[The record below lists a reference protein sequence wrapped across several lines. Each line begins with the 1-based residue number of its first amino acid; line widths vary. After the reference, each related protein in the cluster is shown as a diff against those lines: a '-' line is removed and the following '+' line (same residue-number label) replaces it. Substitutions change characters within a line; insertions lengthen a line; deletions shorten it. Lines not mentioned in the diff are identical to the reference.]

1 MEDDI
6 FIGESEMFEDVRV
19 NGLECNFPAVKFI
32 NIGNCLIAYFN
43 KFAAPMLGSADRVRV
58 MTSTRFI
65 VFFPSSSICH
75 NKIFRYINKSH
86 SCVAQAAVSG
96 LRGMVPEGVWFRCY
110 RYKGGIAIKR
120 DEPILRT
127 KSD

>member
-19 NGLECNFPAVKFI
+19 SGLEHDFPAVKFI
-32 NIGNCLIAYFN
+32 NRKSTLIAYFN

-58 MTSTRFI
+58 MTSTHFI
-65 VFFPSSSICH
+65 VFLPSSSICY
-75 NKIFRYINKSH
+75 NKICRYTNKSH
-86 SCVAQAAVSG
+86 YCIAQTAVTG
-96 LRGMVPEGVWFRCY
+96 LRNMIPDGVWFRCY